1 MARAKR
7 TSARAEARRRY
18 RATLDDPSLEP
29 LDDEAPEATTPA
41 TATANAAA
49 RPVRGASSPAS
60 PRPSLGRAFRESFRP
75 LDLRGDL
82 RALPDLVLRTKSVW
96 LPAALTFASAALF
109 VAFPANAIT
118 ALLFN
123 YFVYIPPV
131 AAIFLAGFLAPRAS
145 WLTGGIAGLVG
156 AVAFSIAI
164 QRSLG
169 TPGATGETITREII
183 DAFVIQA
190 FVISPVSGI
199 FFGGAAGWYRR
210 FLNLAN
216 PNRGARPTSGKPP
229 ARKNDRRPLV
239 ARRR

>member
-18 RATLDDPSLEP
+18 RATLDDPTLEP
-29 LDDEAPEATTPA
+29 FDDDETAEAVAAAPA
-41 TATANAAA
+41 TASA
-49 RPVRGASSPAS
+49 RPARGASSAAA
-60 PRPSLGRAFRESFRP
+60 PRPSLGHAFRASFRP

-82 RALPDLVLRTKSVW
+82 RALPDLVLRTKAVW
-96 LPAALTFASAALF
+96 LPAALTFAAAALF

-131 AAIFLAGFLAPRAS
+131 ASIFLAGFLAPRAS
-145 WLTGGIAGLVG
+145 WLTGGIAGLIG

-169 TPGATGETITREII
+169 TPGATGEAITREVI
-183 DAFVIQA
+183 DAFVVQS
-190 FVISPVSGI
+190 FVISPLSGI